1 MLKNSLYFRQRNV
14 VCVVTPVHFSDF
26 LLEIEFVTKA
36 A

>member
-14 VCVVTPVHFSDF
+14 VCVVTPVHMDF
-26 LLEIEFVTKA
+26 FLEIEFVTKA